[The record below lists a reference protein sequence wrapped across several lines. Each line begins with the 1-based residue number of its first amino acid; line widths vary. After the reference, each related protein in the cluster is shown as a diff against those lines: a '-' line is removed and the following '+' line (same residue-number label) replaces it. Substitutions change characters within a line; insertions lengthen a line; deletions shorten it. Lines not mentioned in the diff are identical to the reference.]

1 VPEDGSRFIISD
13 FSAIEARVIAWVA
26 GETWRME
33 VFATTGKIYEA
44 SAAAMF
50 HVPIES
56 ITKGDPLRQKGKVA
70 ELACIAEG
78 ELVLTDRGLVP
89 IEQVTTEHLLWDG
102 ESWVTHKGVVYKG
115 RREVITY
122 EGLSATVDHLVW
134 VEGESEPVHLGAAAA
149 CGAHLVRTADGRKT
163 VSLGEGLP
171 LIRAGSGAPEV
182 LQDVY
187 DILNAGKHNRFT
199 VSGVLVHNCGYGGSV
214 GALKNMGAD
223 KMGLSD
229 AELKDIVR
237 KWREAS
243 PHIVDLWW
251 AVEEAAMIAIETQGE
266 AKTHGVGFRYE
277 NGVLFVRLQ
286 SGRDLVY
293 PSARIGIDEKFN
305 TKCIT
310 YLGKDTGVWTRLH
323 TYGPK
328 IVENIIQALSRDCLA
343 EAMLRLAG
351 AGYKTV
357 MHIHDEVVLE
367 APHGRGSLEE
377 VNRIMGEPVGWAPG
391 LLLGAAGFESDY
403 YMKD

>member
-56 ITKGDPLRQKGKVA
+56 IDKGSPLRQKGKIA
-70 ELACIAEG
+70 ELACG
-78 ELVLTDRGLVP
+78 
-89 IEQVTTEHLLWDG
+89 
-102 ESWVTHKGVVYKG
+102 
-115 RREVITY
+115 
-122 EGLSATVDHLVW
+122 
-134 VEGESEPVHLGAAAA
+134 
-149 CGAHLVRTADGRKT
+149 
-163 VSLGEGLP
+163 
-171 LIRAGSGAPEV
+171 
-182 LQDVY
+182 
-187 DILNAGKHNRFT
+187 F
-199 VSGVLVHNCGYGGSV
+199 GGSV

-229 AELKDIVR
+229 DELQEIIR
-237 KWREAS
+237 QWRAAS
-243 PHIVDLWW
+243 PKIVQLWKDLENAALL
-251 AVEEAAMIAIETQGE
+251 AVETKGKAKLQYGIE
-266 AKTHGVGFRYE
+266 FSYDS
-277 NGVLFVRLQ
+277 GVLFLRLP
-286 SGRDLVY
+286 SGRHLVY
-293 PSARIGIDEKFN
+293 PGVRVERDPKFGRMGL
-305 TKCIT
+305 T
-310 YLGKDTGVWTRLH
+310 YLGKDTGVWTRLR
-323 TYGPK
+323 TYSGK
-328 IVENIIQALSRDCLA
+328 LSENLVQAIARDCLA

-351 AGYKTV
+351 AGYKAV

-367 APHGRGSLEE
+367 APHGEGSLEE